1 MITASFKKGLSG
13 ARTLTTLCEYFSW
26 KTHVLCMRTIR
37 NFNHRRI
44 SISLCKLIKKEN
56 YVWFLCVISSFYT
69 CKYADLTW
77 AKVCICKFFVS
88 CLYFFITWRYV
99 KFWQVY
105 LKTVMFLNG
114 RFTSSDDQYY
124 SRKICNFSIIPVLY
138 FVKNVCILSY
148 FGPYFPTIGLNK
160 DQDNFEYGHFSR
172 EYATHI
178 LQWWNLAQL
187 YLT

>member
-1 MITASFKKGLSG
+1 M
-13 ARTLTTLCEYFSW
+13 CE
-26 KTHVLCMRTIR
+26 
-37 NFNHRRI
+37 
-44 SISLCKLIKKEN
+44 LIKKEN

-69 CKYADLTW
+69 CKYTDLTC
-77 AKVCICKFFVS
+77 ANFCICKFFVS
-88 CLYFFITWRYV
+88 CLHFFITWRYV

>member
-1 MITASFKKGLSG
+1 
-13 ARTLTTLCEYFSW
+13 
-26 KTHVLCMRTIR
+26 
-37 NFNHRRI
+37 
-44 SISLCKLIKKEN
+44 
-56 YVWFLCVISSFYT
+56 
-69 CKYADLTW
+69 
-77 AKVCICKFFVS
+77 
-88 CLYFFITWRYV
+88 
-99 KFWQVY
+99 
-105 LKTVMFLNG
+105 MFLNG

-178 LQWWNLAQL
+178 LQW
-187 YLT
+187 